1 MASAKE
7 AAIILM
13 NGVLFSMEESLS
25 IGKDG
30 EYKLDNWREWLQN
43 EIQSGYPGYK
53 LTDKRFEKI
62 KEAFELEVQRWKK
75 SKSTYMTNK
84 GYKTFYVKEDK

>member
-13 NGVLFSMEESLS
+13 NGVLFSMERMLGE
-25 IGKDG
+25 DG
-30 EYKLDNWREWLQN
+30 EGNVDLASWREWLQN

-62 KEAFELEVQRWKK
+62 KEAFHLEVQRWRK